1 MIRPAIGRTGA
12 AAVLSLLVAL
22 ALGCQSDEQR
32 LAEHLARAE
41 SYAAEGQ
48 ASEALLE
55 LRNALRIDP
64 QSAEINARIAELLKR
79 QEQYEDALFFYR
91 EAHRLAP
98 DQSEAALQLA
108 RLLLGNDLEEAKALA
123 EDVLAREPDNSLAHI
138 VRSEVALAEGDGS
151 GALQHAR
158 RVVELEPDSFAAH
171 MHLGVTYRALLRG
184 RTLGAESVPA
194 EVTREA
200 ALAAL
205 ERGIELAEQDAS
217 ADPSWPARAWMER
230 GLLLA
235 GWEER
240 KSEAAAA
247 FRRAVEVAEPSPEA
261 ESTALE
267 AAITYARQAGD
278 PELQRWALE
287 RRVARDPARLA
298 DWAALARLAQQ
309 TDGSGLEALRPLL
322 EQRPQDAAAQVM
334 YGRYLERWKSPEAAD
349 EYLHGAAERTD
360 QPAVVRAALVDL
372 RVARGDLDGARSA
385 LAELQREHAESPE
398 TRFAEAYLAFVD
410 GDLTRAAERLR
421 ELSTST
427 QSAAVERLL
436 AQTEQRLGRPEAAL
450 AALARAR
457 DLGDPQTLDLLRIEA
472 SIHIAAA
479 AWTEALQTI
488 QRLQQARQGTLNF
501 DEAVW
506 LAQARYRTGQAPAAR
521 AVLEDLLAKEHPPA
535 DAALLFA
542 REESV
547 RDPERTREVLETARV
562 RFPDDVR
569 VVDRL
574 VRLDIA
580 EGHLDEART
589 RLDGVLAKAP
599 DAVPLLVLRA
609 RIRAMQ
615 GDFDAALVDAR
626 RAFER
631 AEGGSRT
638 GELLV
643 ALLTRTEG
651 VDKGIEALEAQRR
664 DGTLATSGR
673 LLLARL
679 RMERG
684 EHAEAIE
691 LLEQVLADAPQRAG
705 AKNDLAY
712 LLAVEGRDLERALQL
727 AQEARGALP
736 DSAAIADTLGF
747 VMLRRGLPDAA
758 LAQFRSALELAGSAQ
773 EQEDGG
779 IPPSYRYHLGL
790 AYKALDRPDDAVRAF
805 EEALAGTEDF
815 PEAAAARSEL
825 AALRAP
831 QS

>member
-1 MIRPAIGRTGA
+1 MIRPMVGRTGA
-12 AAVLSLLVAL
+12 VAVLSLLVAL

-48 ASEALLE
+48 APEALLE

-64 QSAEINARIAELLKR
+64 QSAEINARLAELLKR
-79 QEQYEDALFFYR
+79 EEQYEDALFFYR

-108 RLLLGNDLEEAKALA
+108 RLLLGNELEEAKALA
-123 EDVLAREPDNSLAHI
+123 DGVLAREPDNSLAHI
-138 VRSEVALAEGDGS
+138 VRSEVALAEGDGA

-194 EVTREA
+194 EVTQEA

-205 ERGIELAEQDAS
+205 ERGIELAEQDTS
-217 ADPSWPARAWMER
+217 ADPSWPARAWLER

-278 PELQRWALE
+278 PELRRWALE
-287 RRVARDPARLA
+287 RRVARDPARLG
-298 DWAALARLAQQ
+298 DWAALARLAQR
-309 TDGSGLEALRPLL
+309 DDESGLAALRPLL
-322 EQRPQDAAAQVM
+322 EQRPRDAAAHVL
-334 YGRYLERWKSPEAAD
+334 YGRHLQSWESPKAAD
-349 EYLHGAAERTD
+349 EYLRGVAERTD
-360 QPAVVRAALVDL
+360 RPELVRAALVDL
-372 RVARGDLDGARSA
+372 RVAEGDLDGARRV
-385 LAELQREHAESPE
+385 LEELQREHAESPE
-398 TRFAEAYLAFVD
+398 TRFAEAYIAFME
-410 GDLTRAAERLR
+410 GDLTRAADRLR
-421 ELSTST
+421 ELSTAAE
-427 QSAAVERLL
+427 SARVERLL
-436 AQTEQRLGRPEAAL
+436 AQTELRLGRPEAAL

-457 DLGDPQTLDLLRIEA
+457 DLGDSQTLDLLRIEA
-472 SIHIAAA
+472 SIHIGAA
-479 AWTEALQTI
+479 AWPEAIRTI
-488 QRLQQARQGTLNF
+488 QRLQRAREGTLNL

-506 LAQARYRTGQAPAAR
+506 LAQALYRTGREAGAR
-521 AVLEDLLAKEHPPA
+521 KVLDDLFAQESPPVEAV
-535 DAALLFA
+535 LLFA

-547 RDPERTREVLETARV
+547 RDPERTREMLEAARE
-562 RFPDDVR
+562 RHPENVR
-569 VVDRL
+569 VVERL
-574 VRLDIA
+574 ARLDIA
-580 EGHLDEART
+580 EGRVDAALAL
-589 RLDGVLAKAP
+589 LDGGLERAP
-599 DAVPLLVLRA
+599 DAVPLLMLRA
-609 RIRAMQ
+609 RLRAAQ

-631 AEGGSRT
+631 ADGASGT
-638 GELLV
+638 GTLLV
-643 ALLTRTEG
+643 GLLTETGSVET
-651 VDKGIEALEAQRR
+651 GIEALEAEQRA
-664 DGTLATSGR
+664 GTLALSGR

-679 RMERG
+679 HIGRG
-684 EHAEAIE
+684 ANDRAIE
-691 LLEQVLADAPQRAG
+691 LLEQVLAEAPQRTG

-712 LLAVEGRDLERALQL
+712 LLAVEGRDLERALKL

-736 DSAAIADTLGF
+736 DSAAVADTLGL

-758 LAQFRSALELAGSAQ
+758 LAQFRSALELAESA
-773 EQEDGG
+773 QEDGG

-805 EEALAGTEDF
+805 EEALAGAQDF
-815 PEAAAARSEL
+815 PEAAAARGEL

-831 QS
+831 QP